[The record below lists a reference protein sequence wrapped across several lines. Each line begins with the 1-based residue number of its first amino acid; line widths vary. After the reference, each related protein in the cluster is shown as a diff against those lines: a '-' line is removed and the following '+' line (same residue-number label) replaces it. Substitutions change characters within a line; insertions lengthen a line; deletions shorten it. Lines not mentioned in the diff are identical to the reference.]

1 MKIAVAFDHAG
12 FRAKQDVVKLLTSRG
27 HEVVEFGPDSSSP
40 VDYPDFAAPA
50 SKAVAKGDCQR
61 GIFVC
66 GTGIGVSIVANKVPG
81 VRAALCHDEYTT
93 RVSRTHNDANV
104 LCLGTR
110 VLGRE
115 KILEL
120 VKVWLDTNFEGG
132 RHERRLKKIEALE
145 KELSPGLHPPSSSK

>member
-12 FRAKQDVVKLLTSRG
+12 FRAKQAVVKLLASGG
-27 HEVVEFGPDSSSP
+27 HQVTEFGPESDAS

-50 SKAVAKGDCQR
+50 SRAVAEGECQR

-66 GTGIGVSIVANKVPG
+66 GTGIGVSIVANKIPG
-81 VRAALCHDEYTT
+81 VRAALCHDEYTA

-104 LCLGTR
+104 LCVGTR
-110 VLGRE
+110 VLGEE

-120 VKVWLDTNFEGG
+120 VKLWLETEFQGG
-132 RHERRLKKIEALE
+132 RHARRLKKIEALE
-145 KELSPGLHPPSSSK
+145 KEIACGLNPPSSEK